1 LFLLA
6 LGATSADIGLMTALA
21 SISATLLLIPGA
33 IFVDRVGQRKKIVL
47 YSGGFTSSLF
57 LLFMAVIPI
66 FVHGPRTI
74 YIVIA
79 LKVVMDGLRNF
90 SIPAWV
96 SMTAN
101 VVPLS
106 WRGRYFSTRNLV
118 MGFAS
123 MVMTYGIGQLISWLG
138 EPGGYQWALGLTF
151 IFGILSTSFFARIS
165 DYRDKDRVIPNQSYS
180 VRSLLRI
187 LRSDRNFLAFCSFTA
202 LWTFSLNIAGPF
214 FNVFLVKDLNSTA
227 SIIGIITVVGKISS
241 IPAQRIFGPITDR
254 WGPRKLMRLI
264 AYLIPILPVGWYFV
278 RAPWQA
284 IPLNILGGILWA
296 AMNLAS
302 FNLL

>member
-123 MVMTYGIGQLISWLG
+123 MVMTYGIG
-138 EPGGYQWALGLTF
+138 
-151 IFGILSTSFFARIS
+151 
-165 DYRDKDRVIPNQSYS
+165 
-180 VRSLLRI
+180 
-187 LRSDRNFLAFCSFTA
+187 
-202 LWTFSLNIAGPF
+202 
-214 FNVFLVKDLNSTA
+214 
-227 SIIGIITVVGKISS
+227 
-241 IPAQRIFGPITDR
+241 
-254 WGPRKLMRLI
+254 
-264 AYLIPILPVGWYFV
+264 
-278 RAPWQA
+278 
-284 IPLNILGGILWA
+284 
-296 AMNLAS
+296 
-302 FNLL
+302 